1 MTLARGEYLIVM
13 DDDDIS
19 LPNRLEEQI
28 KFMDSHP
35 DVTMA
40 GSWCELFSRKPDK
53 GIINYLKY
61 CFYNLGWIWTQKN
74 SPGWEEMFCCNPIMH
89 TTSILRRQHIEQH
102 QIRYNS
108 DYSPAEDYDLCPP
121 NIIRRTEIGK
131 YTATA
136 GQIPLVWQQ
145 RLNYQTPGNEN
156 CRSQSQ
162 SRCQKHITNDTAAI
176 PLL

>member
-40 GSWCELFSRKPDK
+40 GSWCELFSSKPDK

-61 CFYNLGWIWTQKN
+61 CFIISAGYGRKKLSRLGRNVLLQ
-74 SPGWEEMFCCNPIMH
+74 PYYAH
-89 TTSILRRQHIEQH
+89 DLRF
-102 QIRYNS
+102 
-108 DYSPAEDYDLCPP
+108 
-121 NIIRRTEIGK
+121 
-131 YTATA
+131 
-136 GQIPLVWQQ
+136 
-145 RLNYQTPGNEN
+145 
-156 CRSQSQ
+156 
-162 SRCQKHITNDTAAI
+162 AA
-176 PLL
+176 PTH